1 MAEGRIV
8 LITTKTFTTML
19 DKNKLSCDHEIALTY
34 LIELVR
40 DIGLFELSED
50 GECLHTTGK
59 TLNLETFDK
68 NDWLLC
74 LDAIGEKEIKF

>member
-1 MAEGRIV
+1 
-8 LITTKTFTTML
+8 ML
-19 DKNKLSCDHEIALTY
+19 DKNKLSCDHEIALTN

-50 GECLHTTGK
+50 GEWMHTTGK
-59 TLNLETFDK
+59 TLDLESISV

-74 LDAIGEKEIKF
+74 LDAIGEKENPFNK

>member
-1 MAEGRIV
+1 
-8 LITTKTFTTML
+8 ML
-19 DKNKLSCDHEIALTY
+19 DRERLSYDHEIALTN

-40 DIGLFELSED
+40 DLGLFELDED

-59 TLNLETFDK
+59 SLNLESFDK

-74 LDAIGEKEIKF
+74 LDAIGEKENPFNK

>member
-1 MAEGRIV
+1 
-8 LITTKTFTTML
+8 ML
-19 DKNKLSCDHEIALTY
+19 DKEKLSCDHEIALTN

-40 DIGLFELSED
+40 NIGLFELDED
-50 GECLHTTGK
+50 GEHLHTTGK

-74 LDAIGEKEIKF
+74 LDAIGEKKNPFKK

>member
-1 MAEGRIV
+1 
-8 LITTKTFTTML
+8 ML
-19 DKNKLSCDHEIALTY
+19 DKERLSCDHEIALTN

-40 DIGLFELSED
+40 DLGLFEQDED
-50 GECLHTTGK
+50 SECLHTTGK
-59 TLNLETFDK
+59 PLNLESFDK

>member
-1 MAEGRIV
+1 
-8 LITTKTFTTML
+8 ML
-19 DKNKLSCDHEIALTY
+19 DKEKLSCDHEIALTN

-40 DIGLFELSED
+40 DIGLFELDED

-59 TLNLETFDK
+59 PLNLESFSK

-74 LDAIGEKEIKF
+74 LDAIGEKENPFNK